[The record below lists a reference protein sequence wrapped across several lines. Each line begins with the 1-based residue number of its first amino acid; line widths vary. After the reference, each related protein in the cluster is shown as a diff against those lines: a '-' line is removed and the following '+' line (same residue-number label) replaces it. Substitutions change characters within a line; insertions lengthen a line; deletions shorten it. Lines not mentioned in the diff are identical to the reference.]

1 MAWKTECCG
10 WDVWGELAGIGPNG
24 HPAAVLEWPTKT
36 GNKPTVARAD
46 DIQTV
51 RFSNRSARLIRS
63 VEADNTLQKGN
74 R

>member
-24 HPAAVLEWPTKT
+24 HPPAVLEWPTKT

>member
-10 WDVWGELAGIGPNG
+10 WDVWGELAGIGSDG
-24 HPAAVLEWPTKT
+24 HPHAVLEWFPET
-36 GNKPTVARAD
+36 GNKRTAARAD

-51 RFSNRSARLIRS
+51 RFSNHSARLPGS
-63 VEADNTLQKGN
+63 VKADNTLQQGN